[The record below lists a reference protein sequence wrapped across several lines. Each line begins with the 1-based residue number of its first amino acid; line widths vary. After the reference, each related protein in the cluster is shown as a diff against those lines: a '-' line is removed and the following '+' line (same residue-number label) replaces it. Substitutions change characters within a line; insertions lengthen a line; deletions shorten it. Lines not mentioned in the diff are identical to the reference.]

1 MRRRITG
8 IAAALIAASLIGG
21 TAAAA
26 ASPNSESTIH
36 FTEVIDETLPAGTC
50 PDLPADLSI
59 HLTGTLTGHFHLSV
73 DANGVVHVNAPDTI
87 QGTAVDSDG
96 GTYRFNYHNV
106 LTVTDAGFPILVTTT
121 DHFNLVGNGAA
132 NQLHTSFVRKLLI
145 TEDSVE
151 VVFLNA
157 RGDPDHCDAL

>member
-1 MRRRITG
+1 MRRKVTG
-8 IAAALIAASLIGG
+8 IAAALVAASLLGA
-21 TAAAA
+21 TAAFA

-36 FTEVIDETLPAGTC
+36 FTEAIDEILPAGTC
-50 PDLPADLSI
+50 PDLPEDLSI

-73 DANGVVHVNAPDTI
+73 DANGVAHINASDTI

-106 LTVTDAGFPILVTTT
+106 VTATDAGFPILVTIT

-132 NQLHTSFVRKLLI
+132 NQLHTSFVQKLLI

-151 VVFLNA
+151 EVFLVEH
-157 RGDPDHCDAL
+157 GDPEHCDAL